1 MSLACPD
8 STTLVDSELNQ
19 LYGDGIGLSLL
30 PASQVPAS
38 DRESTGRL
46 TSKAVDAIVVNL
58 TNTGIVPNVK
68 QNSQETLQSKQ
79 ADFLKNVKSEYCFY
93 YSRYKYA
100 LIKLLEAI
108 QQGYS
113 TSTPDKKQIAD
124 KYLASTQALNQKL
137 NDLVQITNAITA
149 YMLSVATSMNAEIQ
163 QVNQTLQAQKDKLA
177 HQYQVISSGEATKK
191 LSKDMVRYTQE
202 KARYTDNLLTLYSAI
217 NIVTFGLLIY
227 VYKSAAD

>member
-1 MSLACPD
+1 MALACPD

-19 LYGDGIGLSLL
+19 LYGDGNGISLL
-30 PASQVPAS
+30 PTSQIPAS

-46 TSKAVDAIVVNL
+46 TSKAVDTIVLNL

-68 QNSQETLQSKQ
+68 QNNQETLQKKQ
-79 ADFLKNVKSEYCFY
+79 ADLLANVKSEYCFY

-100 LIKLLEAI
+100 LTKLLDAI
-108 QQGYS
+108 QQ
-113 TSTPDKKQIAD
+113 PDKKQIAD
-124 KYLASTQALNQKL
+124 KYLASTQTLNQKL
-137 NDLVQITNAITA
+137 NDLVQVTNAITA
-149 YMLSVATSMNAEIQ
+149 YMLSAATSMDTEIQ
-163 QVNQTLQAQKDKLA
+163 QVNQTLQAQKEKLA
-177 HQYQVISSGEATKK
+177 HQYQVISSGDATKK
-191 LSKDMVRYTQE
+191 LNRDMVRYTEE